1 VSQAIEKSP
10 EAVAETAERFYLP
23 ELDVLRFFA
32 FFAVFICHVPVYG
45 PGFYDHYGP
54 IGRMVASG
62 AYGVDLFFALSGYLL
77 TSLLLRERDQTGD
90 INVKAFYVR
99 RGLRIWPLYYFSIG
113 LAFLLTQIPASAI
126 GAPSYPGNLFEPIT
140 PISYLFMAIFLFNF
154 NIAGSMFTNRG
165 LFMTHV
171 WTISVEEQ
179 FYVFWPWIARYV
191 PRRRIFVIP
200 LIMIAVSCIVRFALP
215 LNPYKRVWQNTFTR
229 LDPIAVGILIALMP
243 RLNLRPVHRVV
254 LVLVGF
260 AFWQFASYY
269 CGIFDQLSIL
279 KVSLGYPAIALGSGA
294 FVLAALGAK
303 SLRSDSALVRCL
315 VYLGKISYG
324 LYMYNIIAIY
334 IGKLLLFRGELG
346 TLLPP
351 GEFFTG
357 TVSFTAVL
365 IYFVLAFG
373 LNVAFAGF
381 SYRWLEAPFLRLKER
396 FTRVPS
402 RKV

>member
-1 VSQAIEKSP
+1 M
-10 EAVAETAERFYLP
+10 VAETAERFYLP

-32 FFAVFICHVPVYG
+32 FFAVFICHVAPYG
-45 PGFYDHYGP
+45 PDFYNNSGL
-54 IGRMVASG
+54 IGRICASG
-62 AYGVDLFFALSGYLL
+62 AFGVDLFFALSGYLL

-90 INVKAFYVR
+90 INVKAFYIR
-99 RGLRIWPLYYFSIG
+99 RGLRIWPLYYFIIG
-113 LAFLLTQIPASAI
+113 LAFLLTRIPASAI
-126 GAPSYPGNLFEPIT
+126 GAPPYPGNLFEPIP

-154 NIAGSMFTNRG
+154 DFFGSGFTNPS
-165 LFMTHV
+165 LFMTQL

-179 FYVFWPWIARYV
+179 FYVFWPWLARYV
-191 PRRRIFVIP
+191 PRQRIVVIP
-200 LIMIAVSCIVRFALP
+200 LVMIAVSCILRFALP
-215 LNPYKRVWQNTFTR
+215 LNPYRQVWSNTFTR

-294 FVLAALGAK
+294 FVLAALGAT
-303 SLRSDSALVRCL
+303 SLRSDSPLVRCL
-315 VYLGKISYG
+315 VYLGKVSYG
-324 LYMYNIIAIY
+324 LYIYNQIAIFVA
-334 IGKLLLFRGELG
+334 KLLLFRGELG
-346 TLLPP
+346 TLVPP
-351 GEFFTG
+351 GYPSLSG
-357 TVSFTAVL
+357 IL
-365 IYFVLAFG
+365 IYMILALGF
-373 LNVAFAGF
+373 NVAFAAL

-402 RKV
+402 REV